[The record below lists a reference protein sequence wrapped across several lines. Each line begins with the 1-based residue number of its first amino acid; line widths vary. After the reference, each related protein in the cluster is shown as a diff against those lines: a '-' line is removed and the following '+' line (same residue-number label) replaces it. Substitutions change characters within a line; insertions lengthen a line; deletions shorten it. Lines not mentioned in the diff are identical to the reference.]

1 MMSGGWCSYRGPSDE
16 WRVVFIQRNSMVEGP
31 GRKELGVSETDERG
45 PWGWWGWGGRE
56 WVFQMSRCRLLYMGW
71 TENRVLLYSA
81 GNYVQCPVI
90 SRNGKNEKEY
100 THTHIYR

>member
-1 MMSGGWCSYRGPSDE
+1 M
-16 WRVVFIQRNSMVEGP
+16 QRNSMVEGP
-31 GRKELGVSETDERG
+31 GRKELGVSETDKRG
-45 PWGWWGWGGRE
+45 PWGRWGRGGRE

-90 SRNGKNEKEY
+90 SRNGRGNLGVVLERRPQCAVSHEVP
-100 THTHIYR
+100 RRGQ